1 MATRRAKISVI
12 GAGFVGSTAAHWAAS
27 KELGDVVLIDINEGA
42 AAGKA
47 LDLFEA
53 SPVEGFDSEVIG
65 GSDYKLTENSDV
77 VILTAGL
84 PRKPGMSRD
93 DLLSKNAQIVKSC
106 CQEIA
111 KHSPNCVLILV
122 SNPLDAMCHVAK
134 EVTGFPRERL
144 IGMAGVLDSARFRSF
159 IAMETKTSVEDVQAF
174 VFGGHGDTMV
184 PMPRYV
190 SVGGIPLTQMLPKE
204 KIDSLVERA
213 RKGGGEIVN
222 LLKTGSAYY
231 APSASAVTM
240 AEAIVK
246 DKKRILPLA
255 AYLDGEYGVKDL
267 FIGVLGK
274 LGAGGLES
282 IPQLEL
288 NEEEKKMFQN
298 SVDSVKE
305 LVEALKKIDY

>member
-122 SNPLDAMCHVAK
+122 SRVKIL
-134 EVTGFPRERL
+134 
-144 IGMAGVLDSARFRSF
+144 SF
-159 IAMETKTSVEDVQAF
+159 FSCS
-174 VFGGHGDTMV
+174 
-184 PMPRYV
+184 Y
-190 SVGGIPLTQMLPKE
+190 LT
-204 KIDSLVERA
+204 
-213 RKGGGEIVN
+213 
-222 LLKTGSAYY
+222 
-231 APSASAVTM
+231 
-240 AEAIVK
+240 
-246 DKKRILPLA
+246 
-255 AYLDGEYGVKDL
+255 
-267 FIGVLGK
+267 
-274 LGAGGLES
+274 
-282 IPQLEL
+282 
-288 NEEEKKMFQN
+288 
-298 SVDSVKE
+298 
-305 LVEALKKIDY
+305 